1 MLTELYDS
9 KELTTILDFIR
20 WGSTQFSKA
29 ELVYGH
35 GTDTAW
41 DESVALV
48 LGTLRLVECES
59 TDLLHAT
66 LTPTERKTIA
76 GLIQKRIE
84 ERIPVPYLCNT
95 AWFGGLSFYVDQRV
109 LIPRSPLAELIQEG
123 FRPWIDPDLVENVLD
138 LCTGSGSIA
147 ICCALEFGNAQVDAA
162 DLSLDA
168 LQVAERNVSDYGL
181 EDRLELLQGDLFE
194 AVPEGNTYDI
204 IISNPPYVSEE
215 QYNAL
220 PPEYLHEPKK
230 ALLANE
236 QGMAIVRR
244 ILEKADQYLNPKGI
258 LVVEVGIAQE
268 TIEMAYPDIPFT
280 WLQFE
285 EGGEG
290 VFLLTYEEL
299 KEFKSHWLTTH

>member
-1 MLTELYDS
+1 MLTELYDT

-20 WGSTQFSKA
+20 WASTQFSKA

-35 GTDTAW
+35 GTDAAW
-41 DESVALV
+41 DEAVALV
-48 LGTLRLVECES
+48 LGVLQLVECEY

-66 LTPTERKTIA
+66 LTPTERKHITS
-76 GLIQKRIE
+76 LIQKRIE

-147 ICCALEFGNAQVDAA
+147 ISCALEFTNAMVDAT
-162 DLSLDA
+162 DLSVDA
-168 LQVAERNVSDYGL
+168 LAVAERNVADYGL
-181 EDRLELLQGDLFE
+181 EDRLTLLQGDLFA

-204 IISNPPYVSEE
+204 IISNPPYVSETHY
-215 QYNAL
+215 YNL

-230 ALLANE
+230 ALLAAE
-236 QGMAIVRR
+236 EGMQIVRR
-244 ILEKADQYLNPKGI
+244 ILEQADKYLNPKGI
-258 LVVEVGIAQE
+258 LVVEVGLAQE
-268 TIEMAYPDIPFT
+268 TIEAAYPDIPFT

-290 VFLLTYEEL
+290 VFLLTQEEL
-299 KEFKSHWLTTH
+299 KEFKSHFAE